1 MLKKIGNHW
10 WAVGTRVQKGVRGS
24 SPKGEEGA
32 DYLIDLKDAYGS

>member
-32 DYLIDLKDAYGS
+32 DYFIDLKDAYGS